1 MPKDVREN
9 MKNEINRR
17 YKKKNQMKLITRNE
31 KHSI

>member
-17 YKKKNQMKLITRNE
+17 YKKKESNE
-31 KHSI
+31 TNYKK